1 MNGLVASSRR
11 SAGRSVRAA
20 GRVPRGLTPTA
31 LVAVVG
37 ALIVGIWGQQ
47 YTGSV
52 FVLAAC
58 YAIVTAGMAVQI
70 GFSQQI
76 AFSQSVFMGVGAY
89 GVAMLNSHYNMPVLL
104 ATPIVLIGSAL
115 VALLLGSVVTRASG
129 LALAVATLM
138 LPLIAVGY
146 VSGTGFLGGAVGAP
160 LPGTLWPSSSASTTV
175 ALVGGGLIVVVLLA
189 LAVFIA
195 ARILTSDIGLEL
207 FVLGVDER
215 TAAALG
221 VRTPRRKLELFV
233 LGCVFAALGGAA
245 YAGTQQFVPETLVD
259 PTAELALLIMLF
271 IGGRRSVIGAVIG
284 ALVIQYL
291 QGASNWVSV
300 NILVVEGLLLTVV
313 LLVDPEGL
321 AGIVV
326 TGVAWLRA
334 RLGSFS
340 SFSFFFSSSDGWRG
354 QPAGTAVPAP
364 DGSIDSAEAAAL
376 ASAIGIAEGTEL
388 AGDSEITGTDGI
400 TGTEGTA
407 GAAGGKRMTRTA
419 RIAAADSL
427 HGGHPSPIPPGS
439 GRLGGGADPEAT
451 LLEVRSVFKEYG
463 GLSVLADISLA
474 LPERGLFALCGPNG
488 AGKSTLLNVIGG
500 SVPPTS
506 GQVMLNGA
514 DITKRPPNERF
525 YQGVSRTFQAVHLIK
540 GRTVLDNVAVA
551 CLASHTSS
559 IVTRISRSRLAE
571 ARDKAA
577 SALADL
583 GMADLA
589 DREVSSLTLETQR
602 MVELAR
608 ALAPNPRL
616 LLLDEPASGLSED
629 QRQRLAGLL
638 TTLADRTCVLLVEHD
653 LALVAQVSERIFVL
667 SAGRLVFD
675 GGPSDF
681 RSSPVVNTL
690 LVGT

>member
-11 SAGRSVRAA
+11 SAQRSALVAS
-20 GRVPRGLTPTA
+20 RVPRGLTPTA
-31 LVAVVG
+31 VVAVVG
-37 ALIVGIWGQQ
+37 VVFVLIWGQQ

-89 GVAMLNSHYNMPVLL
+89 GVAMLNTHYNMPVLI
-104 ATPIVLIGSAL
+104 ATPIVLVGSAL
-115 VALLLGSVVTRASG
+115 LAILLGSVVTRASG

-175 ALVGGGLIVVVLLA
+175 ALVGGGLIVIALLA

-233 LGCVFAALGGAA
+233 LGCVFAALGGAV

-284 ALVIQYL
+284 AMIIQYL

-321 AGIVV
+321 AGIVT
-326 TGVAWLRA
+326 TGIAWLRA
-334 RLGSFS
+334 RLGSAPAT
-340 SFSFFFSSSDGWRG
+340 GAA
-354 QPAGTAVPAP
+354 QP
-364 DGSIDSAEAAAL
+364 AEAAGLDSAGRPATGRTTPDRRRRPGRESPGRPAAPRPARDGATGA
-376 ASAIGIAEGTEL
+376 ASAAIGAERTRGASAAATRRRRCL
-388 AGDSEITGTDGI
+388 RSGPSSRS
-400 TGTEGTA
+400 TA
-407 GAAGGKRMTRTA
+407 GSACSRTSPSRSPSAACSRSAARTA
-419 RIAAADSL
+419 RASPPCSTSSAAASRR
-427 HGGHPSPIPPGS
+427 P
-439 GRLGGGADPEAT
+439 AA
-451 LLEVRSVFKEYG
+451 RS
-463 GLSVLADISLA
+463 SSAA
-474 LPERGLFALCGPNG
+474 
-488 AGKSTLLNVIGG
+488 
-500 SVPPTS
+500 PTS
-506 GQVMLNGA
+506 PGG
-514 DITKRPPNERF
+514 R
-525 YQGVSRTFQAVHLIK
+525 RTS
-540 GRTVLDNVAVA
+540 G
-551 CLASHTSS
+551 S
-559 IVTRISRSRLAE
+559 TR
-571 ARDKAA
+571 A
-577 SALADL
+577 SA
-583 GMADLA
+583 
-589 DREVSSLTLETQR
+589 
-602 MVELAR
+602 
-608 ALAPNPRL
+608 
-616 LLLDEPASGLSED
+616 
-629 QRQRLAGLL
+629 
-638 TTLADRTCVLLVEHD
+638 
-653 LALVAQVSERIFVL
+653 
-667 SAGRLVFD
+667 
-675 GGPSDF
+675 GPS
-681 RSSPVVNTL
+681 SPST
-690 LVGT
+690 